1 VKLGALDRTIQAAT
15 EVLRAIGGASNELTL
30 FGAGH
35 PRCEEALS
43 RLQAALAGFSEV
55 DPGAKNFTILLEG
68 DGVEFRRIPLV
79 QAGHHGE
86 RLVRRIRE
94 AGFEGLQVF
103 LPIDLDGLRR
113 LVARI
118 GRPRGSHGKEVADE
132 EGKEHRFIRAE
143 EAREMR
149 AAQDGR
155 IAAGVLPDSGGAI
168 LAPEF
173 AVSEGSIRSMLAT
186 CRVILGNREKGI
198 EGDYGRLTGTV
209 DKVVSLVSGKDLS
222 CPRLARTY
230 FDDFSYHHSINV
242 CFIATT
248 VASTVIDDEDL
259 LRRISMAALLH
270 DIGKREI
277 PAEII
282 HKPGK
287 LTPGE
292 FELIRLHPVFGAEI
306 LLGLEGIDPLCV
318 SVAFGHHIH
327 PGPGSYPK
335 TRKRLKTGWISS
347 LISVIDA
354 YEALTAVRPY
364 KKALS
369 PDTAFRILFSLEDLD
384 DRLPILRLVYHC
396 MGPFPVGSIVELSSG
411 ERAVVVGKN
420 EAKPDQPRIRIL
432 TDPGR
437 APLPEAKS
445 IDLSKE
451 RRHRIT
457 RAIVPQSAQ
466 NDPLRDELKEET
478 TDILDQP
485 LEGEEGL
492 FVREG

>member
-1 VKLGALDRTIQAAT
+1 MKLGAADRTIGAAT
-15 EVLRAIGGASNELTL
+15 EVLKAIGGASNELTL
-30 FGAGH
+30 FGSNH
-35 PRCEEALS
+35 PRSEEALS
-43 RLQAALAGFSEV
+43 RLRAALVRFSEA
-55 DPGAKNFTILLEG
+55 DPGAKSFTVLLEG
-68 DGVEFRRIPLV
+68 DCAEFRRIPLV
-79 QAGHHGE
+79 EGGHQGE

-103 LPIDLDGLRR
+103 LPIGPDGLRR

-118 GRPRGSHGKEVADE
+118 ARSRGPGPKEAE
-132 EGKEHRFIRAE
+132 EGGGEHRFIRAE
-143 EAREMR
+143 EVKEMR
-149 AAQDGR
+149 AAQEGR
-155 IAAGVLPDSGGAI
+155 IAGMSFPESDGAI

-173 AVSEGSIRSMLAT
+173 AVSESSIRSMLAT
-186 CRVILGNREKGI
+186 CRTILGNREKGI
-198 EGDYGRLTGTV
+198 VGDYGRLAGTV

-248 VASTVIDDEDL
+248 VASTIIGDEDL

-306 LLGLEGIDPLCV
+306 LLGLEAIDPLCV
-318 SVAFGHHIH
+318 TAAFGHHIH
-327 PGPGSYPK
+327 PGPGSYPR

-347 LISVIDA
+347 LISVVDA

-369 PDTAFRILFSLEDLD
+369 PETAFRILFSLDGLE
-384 DRLPILRLVYHC
+384 DRLPILRLVYRC
-396 MGPFPVGSIVELSSG
+396 VGPFPVGSIVELSSG

-420 EAKPDQPRIRIL
+420 EAKPERPRIRVL
-432 TDPGR
+432 TGPGR
-437 APLPEAKS
+437 TPIPEAKS
-445 IDLSKE
+445 IDLSQE
-451 RRHRIT
+451 GGQRIVKT
-457 RAIVPQSAQ
+457 IVAQSAEH
-466 NDPLRDELKEET
+466 DPLHDDPKEET
-478 TDILDQP
+478 TDLLGQP
-485 LEGEEGL
+485 LDGVESF